1 MRLLCKRCN
10 REQPEPVL
18 DNQTLK
24 DPRGV
29 GMFRRFII
37 AFLLASCL
45 LVVVGCRNK
54 NVKNPLAHVDSKQPD
69 KVLFDRAMDAMQRRK
84 YDVARLSLQT
94 LINTYPD
101 SEFIARAKLAIGDSW
116 YAEGGSAALAQ
127 AENEYRDF
135 ITFFPNM
142 PEAAEAQMKIGDIHY
157 RQIEKPDR
165 DYTHAKR
172 AEDEYRQML
181 LQFPDSKLAPQA
193 KTKLLQVQEILAERE
208 YRIGKFYYMRQSWP
222 AAIARLKTLTDTYPL
237 YSQADDA
244 LFLLG
249 QAYEREL
256 ERIRPIAT
264 GQLFT
269 EQAKAKLIKMYTDGA
284 NDAYSKIVTR
294 YPVMPRVA
302 DAKARLQALDLAV
315 PTPTQEA
322 IEQNKQEE
330 ASRGEQGRMGKMWG
344 VFSKRPDFSPAL
356 TKGEPPLVDPK
367 EASAA
372 EFNKEVNEIVSNG
385 AKNGTGKVNVVTVNG
400 SEGGKIPES
409 DPVPHSDSGNG
420 TPTDKTDIPKEAPP
434 QVNEAA
440 KDSTTSSGNDG
451 GTTILDATKP
461 ADSTKAADAKS
472 SDNKDDPQ
480 VSSSKPKKKKG
491 LRKLIPF

>member
-1 MRLLCKRCN
+1 
-10 REQPEPVL
+10 
-18 DNQTLK
+18 
-24 DPRGV
+24 
-29 GMFRRFII
+29 MFRRIVI

-101 SEFIARAKLAIGDSW
+101 SEYIARAKLAIGDSW

-142 PEAAEAQMKIGDIHY
+142 PEAAEAQMKIGDIHFK
-157 RQIEKPDR
+157 QIEKPDR

-181 LQFPDSKLAPQA
+181 LQYPDSKLADKA
-193 KTKLLQVQEILAERE
+193 KIRLLEVQEILAERE
-208 YRIGKFYYMRQSWP
+208 YRIGRFYFLRQSYP
-222 AAIARLKTLTDTYPL
+222 AAIARLKTMTDTYPL
-237 YSQADDA
+237 YSKADEA
-244 LFLLG
+244 LFMLG
-249 QAYEREL
+249 QSYEKEL
-256 ERIRPIAT
+256 DRIRPLAT
-264 GQLFT
+264 NKLFT
-269 EQAKAKLIKMYTDGA
+269 EQKKAQLTKKYLDGA
-284 NDAYSKIVTR
+284 NEAYSKIITR

-322 IEQNKQEE
+322 IELNKKEE
-330 ASRGEQGRMGKMWG
+330 ASRGEEGRMSRIMGTFRKA
-344 VFSKRPDFSPAL
+344 PDYSVA
-356 TKGEPPLVDPK
+356 TKVGEPVLVDPQPT
-367 EASAA
+367 SAP
-372 EFNKEVNEIVSNG
+372 ELIKEVNEIV
-385 AKNGTGKVNVVTVNG
+385 TGPPKTGDNKVSIDAAG
-400 SEGGKIPES
+400 DSSGKIPES
-409 DPVPHSDSGNG
+409 QPVPRSDSGG
-420 TPTDKTDIPKEAPP
+420 ASDKTDVPKDAPP
-434 QVNEAA
+434 QVNEADNGSA
-440 KDSTTSSGNDG
+440 NSGNDKN
-451 GTTILDATKP
+451 GTTILDTTKT
-461 ADSTKAADAKS
+461 DKGNTADAKS
-472 SDNKDDPQ
+472 SDKKDDQQ

-491 LRKLIPF
+491 LRKIIPF